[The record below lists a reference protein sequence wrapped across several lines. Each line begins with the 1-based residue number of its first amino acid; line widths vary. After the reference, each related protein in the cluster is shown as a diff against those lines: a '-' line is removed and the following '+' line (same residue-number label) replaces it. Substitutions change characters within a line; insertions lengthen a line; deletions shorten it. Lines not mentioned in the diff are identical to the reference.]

1 MRELLKLNPY
11 FWKYRRLL
19 IGGFAFIVLTNIFA
33 VYAPALIG
41 EGVNAMREADEAFL
55 LPLREGASEA
65 EVFGEGQASQ
75 WPRSIQW
82 IRNLLGLEDDPGS
95 NIQSKQDVFQWIAAI
110 AFFQAA
116 LFMLAYLIKG
126 IFLFFTRQTII
137 VMSRK
142 IEYDL
147 KATIFDQYQRLDASF
162 YKANDTGDLMNRI
175 SEDVSKV
182 RMYLGPAVMYTLN
195 LAVLIF
201 LVVGVMLFIDVQ
213 LTLFALLPLPFM
225 SIAIYRV
232 SKRINRQSEAVQ
244 SRQSG
249 LSTFVQQHIAGI
261 RILQSFHREDDA
273 AERFTH
279 QADDYKQHVLKLVK
293 TEALFMP
300 IIVLLVGLSTIL
312 TIYVGGRRV
321 IAGELELG
329 HIFQFVFYVN
339 LLTWPFASV
348 GWVTSLVQKAE
359 ASMLR
364 INAFME
370 AEPTIA
376 SPPVST
382 SVGGS
387 GLNQDSSSAASSVRE
402 FAFRNVSFTYPET
415 GIEAL
420 QNINFEVKP
429 GEIVAIT
436 GRTGSGKS
444 TAAQLAMRIFDPS
457 SGEVELNG
465 TALPAWQLD
474 AFRHIT
480 GYVPQ
485 EVFLFSD
492 TIENNI
498 AFGMD
503 LSEASKES
511 IEEAAVE
518 AHVAHNIEGFEAGY
532 STMLGER
539 GVNLSGGQKQRIS
552 IARALIR
559 KPQLLVLDD
568 CLSAVDTETEDF
580 ILKSIRR
587 ACKESAVILVSHR
600 VSCIR
605 GADRVVVLDKGR
617 MAEYG
622 SPEELLKA
630 NGLYANMVQQ
640 QAWGEEP
647 PVTP

>member
-1 MRELLKLNPY
+1 M
-11 FWKYRRLL
+11 
-19 IGGFAFIVLTNIFA
+19 FIIFTNIFA

-41 EGVNAMREADEAFL
+41 EGVNAMRQADESFL
-55 LPLREGASEA
+55 TPLRDGAA
-65 EVFGEGQASQ
+65 ESDVFSAEPAGQ

-82 IRNLLGLEDDPGS
+82 VRQMVGIGADGEYRLR
-95 NIQSKQDVFQWIAAI
+95 SKKDVFAWMASVAL
-110 AFFQAA
+110 FQAA
-116 LFMLAYLIKG
+116 LFMLAYFIKG

-142 IEYDL
+142 IEFDL
-147 KATIFDQYQRLDASF
+147 KAKIFNQYQRLDTSF

-195 LAVLIF
+195 LAVLIC

-225 SIAIYRV
+225 SIAVYQV
-232 SKRINRQSEAVQ
+232 SRRINRQSEAVQ
-244 SRQSG
+244 RKQSG
-249 LSTFVQQHIAGI
+249 LSTFVQQHVAGI
-261 RILQSFHREDDA
+261 RILQSFHREEDA
-273 AERFTH
+273 SNRFTH
-279 QADDYKQHVLKLVK
+279 QANDYKQHVLKLVK

-321 IAGELELG
+321 IAGQLELG

-364 INAFME
+364 INAFLE
-370 AEPTIA
+370 SKPTVR
-376 SPPVST
+376 SPENPLVDAQEQVT
-382 SVGGS
+382 H
-387 GLNQDSSSAASSVRE
+387 
-402 FAFRNVSFTYPET
+402 FAFKDVSFTYPET
-415 GIEAL
+415 GIQAL
-420 QNINFEVKP
+420 SGISFDVKP

-457 SGEVELNG
+457 EGEITLNDQ
-465 TALPAWQLD
+465 ALKDWQID
-474 AFRHIT
+474 AFRRVT

-492 TIENNI
+492 SIENNI
-498 AFGMD
+498 AFGLD
-503 LSEASKES
+503 QTDVSQDK
-511 IEEAAVE
+511 IINAARE
-518 AHVAHNIEGFEAGY
+518 AHVAHNIESFEHGY
-532 STMLGER
+532 QTLLGER

-552 IARALIR
+552 IARAFIR
-559 KPQLLVLDD
+559 KPRLLVLDD

-587 ACKESAVILVSHR
+587 ACKDSAVIMVSHR

-605 GADRVVVLDKGR
+605 GADRILVLDQGR
-617 MAEYG
+617 MIEYG
-622 SPEELLKA
+622 TPQDLLEAK
-630 NGLYANMVQQ
+630 GSYANMVQQ
-640 QAWGEEP
+640 QTWGEAP
-647 PVTP
+647 PVNP

>member
-11 FWKYRRLL
+11 FWKYRYLL
-19 IGGFAFIVLTNIFA
+19 LGGFVFIIFTNIFA

-41 EGVNAMREADEAFL
+41 EGVNAMRQADESFL
-55 LPLREGASEA
+55 TPLRDGAA
-65 EVFGEGQASQ
+65 ESDVFSAEPAGQ

-82 IRNLLGLEDDPGS
+82 VRQMVGIGADGEYRLR
-95 NIQSKQDVFQWIAAI
+95 SKKDVFAWMASVAL
-110 AFFQAA
+110 FQAA
-116 LFMLAYLIKG
+116 LFMLAYFIKG

-142 IEYDL
+142 IEFDL
-147 KATIFDQYQRLDASF
+147 KAKIFNQYQRLDTSF

-195 LAVLIF
+195 LAVLIC

-225 SIAIYRV
+225 SIAVYQV
-232 SKRINRQSEAVQ
+232 SRRINRQSEAVQ
-244 SRQSG
+244 RKQSG
-249 LSTFVQQHIAGI
+249 LSTFVQQHVAGI
-261 RILQSFHREDDA
+261 RILQSFHREEDA
-273 AERFTH
+273 SNRFTH
-279 QADDYKQHVLKLVK
+279 QANDYKQHVLKLVK

-321 IAGELELG
+321 IAGQLELG

-364 INAFME
+364 INAFLE
-370 AEPTIA
+370 SKPTVR
-376 SPPVST
+376 SPENPLVDAQEQVT
-382 SVGGS
+382 H
-387 GLNQDSSSAASSVRE
+387 
-402 FAFRNVSFTYPET
+402 FAFKDVSFTYPET
-415 GIEAL
+415 GIQAL
-420 QNINFEVKP
+420 SGISFDVKP

-457 SGEVELNG
+457 EGEITLNDQ
-465 TALPAWQLD
+465 ALKDWQID
-474 AFRHIT
+474 AFRRVT

-492 TIENNI
+492 SIENNI
-498 AFGMD
+498 AFGLD
-503 LSEASKES
+503 QTDVSQDK
-511 IEEAAVE
+511 IINAARE
-518 AHVAHNIEGFEAGY
+518 AHVAHNIESFEHGY
-532 STMLGER
+532 QTLLGER

-552 IARALIR
+552 IARAFIR
-559 KPQLLVLDD
+559 KPRLLVLDD

-587 ACKESAVILVSHR
+587 ACKDSAVIMVSHR

-605 GADRVVVLDKGR
+605 GADRILVLDQGR
-617 MAEYG
+617 MIEYG
-622 SPEELLKA
+622 TPQDLLEAK
-630 NGLYANMVQQ
+630 GSYANMVQQ
-640 QAWGEEP
+640 QTWGEAP
-647 PVTP
+647 PVNP